1 MTGWRVS
8 GYTPVRRL
16 GAGASGSV
24 DLAVHAATGTPVAI
38 KYLTGR
44 LDDVS
49 FRTAFRDEARL
60 LAGID
65 DPYVCRLYEYVE
77 APGGSAIV
85 MELVNGVSLRQ
96 LLRAKGSTTPESAL
110 CVLKGSLA
118 GLGAAHARR
127 VVHRDYKPENV
138 LVTAEGT
145 SKLADF
151 GIAMPVGASSGSSV
165 TGTPR
170 YMAPEQWTGAPASP
184 ACDIYAAT
192 ATFFECLTGHP
203 PYGGRDLATLR
214 QQHAR
219 APIPTDPAPR
229 PVHDLLRLGMAK
241 RPAERPQSA
250 HVFLATLEEVAY
262 GAYGAEWEERGLR
275 ELARRAALLAALFP
289 FPDRAGGGISVAST
303 ALGDTTVGPA
313 GGDGSGRPALRRTG
327 RARAALVGG
336 GLVAAMLVGGAAL
349 SYAARDEPIAPSGA
363 VRPEATTE
371 LTGGVVPTGGASVPP
386 TPDGSLPPTP
396 DASIPPTPVPPTP
409 DASTPPTS
417 AAPPAPTGGATA
429 AGPTPSTTPTG
440 GPSSATP
447 IPTLSTRVSPPPPP
461 DSTPPTIARVAANP
475 TELDPTGCPFGP
487 TASTITAH
495 VNDDRTAVGD
505 LRVRLRYTLEKRSYE
520 QSMALLRGGQFRGVL
535 GDLPRP
541 ASTTRIPVTVVA
553 TDGAGNT
560 TVGDSTVYVTLYS
573 FCTPG

>member
-24 DLAVHAATGTPVAI
+24 DLAVHDGTGTPVAI
-38 KYLTGR
+38 KYLTDR
-44 LDDVS
+44 PDDAS
-49 FRTAFRDEARL
+49 FRAAFRDEARL

-77 APGGSAIV
+77 APGGAAIV

-96 LLRAKGSTTPESAL
+96 MLRAQGPTTPESAL

-118 GLGAAHARR
+118 GLGAAHAHG

-138 LVTAEGT
+138 LVNGEGA

-151 GIAMPVGASSGSSV
+151 GIAMPVGASAGASV

-203 PYGGRDLATLR
+203 PYDGRDLATLR

-219 APIPTDPAPR
+219 APIPTDPAPP
-229 PVHDLLRLGMAK
+229 PVHDLLRHGMAK
-241 RPAERPQSA
+241 RPADRPQPA
-250 HVFLATLEEVAY
+250 QVFLATLEEVAA
-262 GAYGAEWEERGLR
+262 GAYGADWEERGLR

-289 FPDRAGGGISVAST
+289 FPDGTGGATAVAST
-303 ALGDTTVGPA
+303 SLGAATST
-313 GGDGSGRPALRRTG
+313 GDGSERTAPRRG
-327 RARAALVGG
+327 RARTALVGG
-336 GLVAAMLVGGAAL
+336 GLVVAMLVGGAGL
-349 SYAARDEPIAPSGA
+349 SYAARDTPVAPAGA
-363 VRPEATTE
+363 AKPEARTE
-371 LTGGVVPTGGASVPP
+371 LTAGTPPTGRVSASATPGE
-386 TPDGSLPPTP
+386 PDGSTTPTTAAP
-396 DASIPPTPVPPTP
+396 
-409 DASTPPTS
+409 STPTGTTTPTATTPATPS
-417 AAPPAPTGGATA
+417 MTPSGSPPPPSTPA
-429 AGPTPSTTPTG
+429 PTPST
-440 GPSSATP
+440 
-447 IPTLSTRVSPPPPP
+447 STSPPAPP
-461 DSTPPTIARVAANP
+461 DTTGPTVARVTASP
-475 TELDPTGCPFGP
+475 TELDPAGCPYGP
-487 TASTITAH
+487 TASTVTAL

-505 LRVRLRYTLEKRSYE
+505 LRVRFRYTIEKQSYE
-520 QSMALLRGGQFRGVL
+520 QSMALVRSGQFRGVL

-541 ASTTRIPVTVVA
+541 GSTTRIPVTVLA
-553 TDGAGNT
+553 TDAAGNT